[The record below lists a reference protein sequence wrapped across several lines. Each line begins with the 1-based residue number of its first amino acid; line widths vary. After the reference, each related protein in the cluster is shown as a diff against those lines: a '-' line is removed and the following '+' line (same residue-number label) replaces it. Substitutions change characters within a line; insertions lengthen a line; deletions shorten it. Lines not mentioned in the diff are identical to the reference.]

1 MSDAYDAGYL
11 PDDADCDQDSIRV
24 ELAYSHDFYTAV
36 IEGQEERIAELE
48 ISLIYAEDFN
58 SAALENLMRSGS
70 IAIIEAVW
78 EGGMLCPKIIMLDY
92 EQSHSIRNYLH
103 I

>member
-1 MSDAYDAGYL
+1 MKLPTHIKITLCIVGLLIVIGYQTSNGYAFFTGIL
-11 PDDADCDQDSIRV
+11 GI
-24 ELAYSHDFYTAV
+24 
-36 IEGQEERIAELE
+36 IIIAELE

>member
-1 MSDAYDAGYL
+1 MIKPTGKLLFAYNT
-11 PDDADCDQDSIRV
+11 I
-24 ELAYSHDFYTAV
+24 TALN
-36 IEGQEERIAELE
+36 ERIAELE
-48 ISLIYAEDFN
+48 VSLRYAEDFN

-78 EGGMLCPKIIMLDY
+78 EGDMLCPKIIMLDY
-92 EQSHSIRNYLH
+92 EQSYSIRNYLH